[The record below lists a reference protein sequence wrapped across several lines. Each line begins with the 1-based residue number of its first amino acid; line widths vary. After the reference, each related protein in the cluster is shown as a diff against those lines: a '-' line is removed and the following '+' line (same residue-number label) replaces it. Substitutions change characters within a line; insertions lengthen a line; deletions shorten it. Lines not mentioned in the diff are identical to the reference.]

1 MHDIISVTMFFW
13 PLVAQTFC
21 VLFFSSLAFYLPPFV
36 MYFRVTCKIEK
47 PIVALKE
54 TPVRIF
60 QLSQQ
65 DIKTDNSRRVNV
77 KYNNHNNEGN
87 AVGSLMPLTET
98 QSELESIRMDQFG
111 YASLCL
117 SVSFCFSLSLSFFL
131 CLSFS
136 VSLFLSLHPSLP
148 LCIISISKHYLLLY
162 IHYHVF
168 ILLQSY

>member
-1 MHDIISVTMFFW
+1 
-13 PLVAQTFC
+13 
-21 VLFFSSLAFYLPPFV
+21 

-60 QLSQQ
+60 QLSHQ

-98 QSELESIRMDQFG
+98 QSELESIRIDQFG
-111 YASLCL
+111 YASLSVSLSLCLFLFL
-117 SVSFCFSLSLSFFL
+117 SVSVFLSLSFFL
-131 CLSFS
+131 R
-136 VSLFLSLHPSLP
+136 LSLSLPPSPPSL
-148 LCIISISKHYLLLY
+148 CVS
-162 IHYHVF
+162 
-168 ILLQSY
+168 